1 MANPIIRGFRSIA
14 RFSGRDSRGQF
25 WPYAGVV
32 LALVFLGFGM
42 VMSLVMNAMFA
53 EMQAFA
59 VAHPEAATVQSS
71 PDSYSISVDAS
82 HPEAPMP
89 DLGPFF
95 AVMAAMVLTAVSLL
109 AAAVSRRLHDS
120 GRRAFWGLMPV
131 LFLAIALVVF
141 PAMMNDFIANPE
153 PDMRL
158 FFAALV
164 NNMLYLASLGG
175 LIFLLC
181 MRGTAGSNRF
191 GDDPGG
197 G

>member
-1 MANPIIRGFRSIA
+1 MANPIIRGFRGIA
-14 RFSGRDSRGQF
+14 RFSGRDTRGQF

-32 LALVFLGFGM
+32 FALVFLGFGI
-42 VMSLVMNAMFA
+42 VMSLVMNSMFA

-71 PDSYSISVDAS
+71 PGSYSIAIDAS

-95 AVMAAMVLTAVSLL
+95 GVMAAMVLTAIGLL

-131 LFLAIALVVF
+131 PFLLFGVTAF
-141 PAMMNDFIANPE
+141 PMIISQFMASDTPNLG
-153 PDMRL
+153 L
-158 FFAALV
+158 FFLLFF
-164 NNMLYLASLGG
+164 NNLLYLIALASLV
-175 LIFLLC
+175 ILLAL
-181 MRGTAGSNRF
+181 RGTRGPNRF
-191 GDDPGG
+191 GPEAV
-197 G
+197 

>member
-1 MANPIIRGFRSIA
+1 MANPIIRGFRGIA
-14 RFSGRDSRGQF
+14 RFSGRDTRGQF

-32 LALVFLGFGM
+32 FALIFLGFGI
-42 VMSLVMNAMFA
+42 VMSLVMNSMFA

-71 PDSYSISVDAS
+71 PGSYSIAIDAS

-95 AVMAAMVLTAVSLL
+95 AVMAAMALTAISLL

-131 LFLAIALVVF
+131 PFLLLGVTAF
-141 PAMMNDFIANPE
+141 PMIISQFMASDTPNLG
-153 PDMRL
+153 L
-158 FFAALV
+158 FFLLFF
-164 NNMLYLASLGG
+164 NNLLYLIALASLV
-175 LIFLLC
+175 ILLAL
-181 MRGTAGSNRF
+181 RGTRGPNRF
-191 GDDPGG
+191 GPEAV
-197 G
+197 